1 MTFFFFYLV
10 NNIFFEFSSMLD
22 FVINMMQVPQFVLD
36 YMWGKGEACKIV
48 CTQPRRISA
57 TSGAYDLSVFK
68 VLRSFLNSFSSLF
81 YPSL

>member
-1 MTFFFFYLV
+1 
-10 NNIFFEFSSMLD
+10 MLD